1 MAFATQNIAA
11 GPTPAAA
18 AEGTPEPVMLIIAD
32 ISGYTS
38 YMTANAK
45 TLAHSQSIIT
55 ELIKTIIREIELP
68 LEVAKLEGDAV
79 FFYCRKQNLAR
90 PWGEAKRT
98 IGQNLLKLFGMFSAR
113 VSELSA
119 STTCECKACSNIKRL
134 QLKVVVHSGE
144 ALFHRVFNFQELA
157 GVDVIAVHRLLKN
170 SVKANQYLL
179 LTDAARRDIEFV
191 EPLPL
196 SESVE
201 TYEDIGRIPTFV
213 YIPGAVKSSSA
224 GVKKKG
230 FGSRFAEAWKTY
242 WILWR
247 SPFANRMEK
256 FNHVESRSGRAG
268 RIAFGVLTVV
278 LSPIAVPVAALFII
292 VHALP
297 RPGGQHVHR
306 ADGSC
311 CGHH

>member
-1 MAFATQNIAA
+1 MALATSNIAA
-11 GPTPAAA
+11 SPNSGAAV
-18 AEGTPEPVMLIIAD
+18 EGTPEPVMLIIAD

-79 FFYCRKQNLAR
+79 FFYCRKQNSTR
-90 PWGEAKRT
+90 PWADAKRA

-113 VSELSA
+113 VAELSA

-170 SVKANQYLL
+170 AVKANQYLL
-179 LTDAARRDIEFV
+179 LTDSARRDIEFA

-196 SESVE
+196 SEGAE

-213 YIPGAVKSSSA
+213 YIPGVEKPELLD
-224 GVKKKG
+224 VKKKG
-230 FGSRFAEAWKTY
+230 FCSRFAEAWSTY
-242 WILWR
+242 WVLWR
-247 SPFANRMEK
+247 SPFIERAEK
-256 FNHVESRSGRAG
+256 FNHIESKSGRAE
-268 RIAFGVLTVV
+268 RMAFGVLTAV
-278 LSPIAVPVAALFII
+278 LSPIAVPVAALFMI

-311 CGHH
+311 CGKH